1 MREALAEIQEV
12 SEKKMFRGV
21 TFMVNGKM
29 CISVGDTEIMCRIDP
44 ALQEAV
50 LKKEGCRLMTMKGR
64 EYNGY
69 VLVTEDC
76 LKTKKEFDYWI
87 GLALEF
93 NKRAKA
99 SKKK

>member
-1 MREALAEIQEV
+1 
-12 SEKKMFRGV
+12 
-21 TFMVNGKM
+21 MVNGKM